1 MPRFTGRSN
10 PAKGGTATPST
21 SLRVALLLAGLLVLL
36 CGIPPA
42 AEAQLNRSA
51 GQGTE
56 RRAGAILT
64 TAALGA
70 NGVFTGAWNDANIDG
85 TTFVQAGVRADQ
97 ASAANGL
104 EIDETDDTTDANL
117 TRVVVSATVGA
128 NTTTWISATIRG
140 RNWRVKYTNGGT
152 AQTSFKLT
160 ATPSDIAPL
169 FVQGEISSGNAVQH
183 IGCDNSVVYDAST
196 SGSTQLVALVS
207 GQAVYVCGFVLF
219 SAGTANVKL
228 NYGTGTACATGTTA
242 MTPAFQLTA
251 QTGVSYGNG
260 EGTVTKTAAGNA
272 LCINSSAAVAVQAVV
287 TYTQF

>member
-1 MPRFTGRSN
+1 MRRIFVLNFVP
-10 PAKGGTATPST
+10 
-21 SLRVALLLAGLLVLL
+21 LRVGLLVAL
-36 CGIPPA
+36 CGTPPA
-42 AEAQLNRSA
+42 VQAQLNRSS
-51 GQGTE
+51 GQDTL
-56 RRAGAILT
+56 RRAGSVVT
-64 TAALGA
+64 TTALGA

-97 ASAANGL
+97 ASAANGF
-104 EIDETDDTTDANL
+104 EIDESDDTSDGNF

-128 NTTTWISATIRG
+128 NTTTWVSATIRG

-183 IGCDNSVVYDAST
+183 VGCDSSVIYDAST
-196 SGSTQLVALVS
+196 SGSTQLVALVA
-207 GQAVYVCGFVLF
+207 GQKIYVCGFVLF
-219 SAGTANVKL
+219 AAGTANVKL

-242 MTPAFQLTA
+242 VTPAFQLTA

-260 EGTVTKTAAGNA
+260 EGTVGTTAAGNA
-272 LCINSSAAVAVQAVV
+272 LCLNSSAAVAVQALV